1 MNPVLETIGRYR
13 IIPVVVA
20 LDRVSTILPLCD
32 ALTEGGLPV
41 VEITMRTPDGEEAI
55 RLVTKER
62 PDMIVGAGTVLTL
75 EQARRA
81 LNAGAHFLVSPGLDP
96 VLVRFSA
103 DTGVPITPGACTP
116 SEVQTA
122 LGLGVEVAKFFPA
135 TTMGGAGTL
144 KFMHGPYPAMKFIP
158 TGGISRDNMGQYLTL
173 PNVLACGGTW
183 MFGQERIEK
192 PDFARITQL
201 TRETMAAAAGCPA
214 AERVEV

>member
-1 MNPVLETIGRYR
+1 MNPVFETIGRYR
-13 IIPVVVA
+13 VIPVVVS
-20 LDRVSTILPLCD
+20 LDRLSTILPLCD
-32 ALTEGGLPV
+32 ALAEGGLPI
-41 VEITMRTPDGEEAI
+41 VEITMRTVDGEEAI

-81 LNAGAHFLVSPGLDP
+81 LAAGARFLVSPGLDP
-96 VLVRFSA
+96 VIVQFSNE
-103 DTGVPITPGACTP
+103 TGVPITPGMITP

-122 LGLGVEVAKFFPA
+122 LRLGVEVGKFFPA

-144 KFMHGPYPAMKFIP
+144 KYMHGPYPAMKFIP

-183 MFGQERIEK
+183 MFGQERIDK
-192 PDFARITQL
+192 PDFAKITQL
-201 TRETMAAAAGCPA
+201 TRETLAAAAGYPS